1 MPPWYADIAKL
12 LRAKA
17 VTAFILG
24 PHATQIARSTGVY
37 MLSDSSP
44 PDPSADDALAGEPEP
59 WESWETSL
67 VLASIAAGAV
77 GLVVLGWLVAR
88 FILP

>member
-1 MPPWYADIAKL
+1 
-12 LRAKA
+12 
-17 VTAFILG
+17 
-24 PHATQIARSTGVY
+24 